1 MMIGRLI
8 LSTRNMYKIT
18 LPSGKQSNARKC
30 NIISENKE
38 SFLIKTKEEFS
49 TSDLYIKITKDH
61 EYTVLGQ
68 VGNKRDD
75 LNIFHNLYTNNWLNK
90 FKTNELW
97 KTIQT
102 KELIMNRE
110 IYNKPVIT
118 IDPQGAID
126 LDDGFTL
133 EQDNENYYLDIHI
146 ADPTY
151 LFDDITNI
159 QDIFKELYK
168 RCGTCY
174 VPKRDENDEL
184 SILHLL
190 PRHLVND
197 ITLIQNSE
205 YKRAITFKFKI
216 NKETNKIEFEYSKT
230 YLTNIINYTYE
241 HYDKELQKD
250 MKNILIELSNTLIDI
265 MNVRLDKLNND
276 MCSISH
282 EFIQVFMIWINY
294 YVGNY
299 LVNNNKICI
308 LRTQNSK
315 EEIPLDIPKY
325 AKTFLNYSANYEIN
339 KENTNNY
346 YHNSLNINNYAHISS
361 PMRRVVDM
369 INHLSLFDYKNLEEI
384 INLLDINEFNN
395 NLKRYKKISNA
406 YELVNYLN
414 NGNKEFI
421 ACVMDIKQYQKR
433 TNLLLVVYNEI
444 DDFKKMIN
452 VELPIILNI
461 KLKKYD
467 EIKVNIYYNSYNF
480 NSSSYPFSITIL

>member
-1 MMIGRLI
+1 MIGRLI

-18 LPSGKQSNARKC
+18 LPNGKQSNARKC
-30 NIISENKE
+30 NIISENKQ
-38 SFLIKTKEEFS
+38 SFLLKTKEEFA
-49 TSDLYIKITKDH
+49 TRDLYIKLSKDLD
-61 EYTVLGQ
+61 YTVLGQ

-90 FKTNELW
+90 FKTKQLW
-97 KTIQT
+97 NNVNI
-102 KELIMNRE
+102 KELVMNRE

-118 IDPQGAID
+118 IDPKGAID
-126 LDDGFTL
+126 LDDGFTF
-133 EQDNENYYLDIHI
+133 EQDDNNYYLDIHI

-151 LFDDITNI
+151 LFDDVNNI

-174 VPKRDENDEL
+174 VPKRDENDNV

-190 PRHLVND
+190 PRDLVDD
-197 ITLIQNSE
+197 ITLIQNTI

-216 NKETNKIEFEYSKT
+216 CKTTKQIEFNYSKT
-230 YLTNIINYTYE
+230 YLTNIINFTYE
-241 HYDKELQKD
+241 DYDKQLDINTKND
-250 MKNILIELSNTLIDI
+250 LIDISNILIDV

-276 MCSISH
+276 MPSISH
-282 EFIQVFMIWINY
+282 EFIQVFMIWTNY

-299 LVNNNKICI
+299 LVSNNKICI
-308 LRTQNSK
+308 LRTQNTK
-315 EEIPLDIPKY
+315 EEIPLDIPQY

-346 YHNSLNINNYAHISS
+346 FHNSLNINNYAHISS

-369 INHLSLFDYKNLEEI
+369 INHLSLFDYNNLDEL
-384 INLLDINEFNN
+384 INILDINEFNN

-414 NGNKEFI
+414 NVKKEFI
-421 ACVMDIKQYQKR
+421 ACVMDIKQYEKR
-433 TNLLLVVYNEI
+433 TNLLLVVYNEH

-452 VELPIILNI
+452 VELPMILNI

-467 EIKVNIYYNSYNF
+467 EIKVNIYYNSYNY
-480 NSSSYPFSITIL
+480 SSTSFPFSITIL